1 LRILSIAAVL
11 VALAPL
17 GFAQNAPPPPTP
29 PSDPRVSNSH
39 IHLISK
45 NPDAQRHFWV
55 DIMGATANK
64 MGADRDGYQLPKV
77 LVIVD
82 HGTPTA
88 GTDGSIVNHV
98 GFRVH
103 DMKDILAK
111 VAAANYT
118 IQVVNPNKDNPNQAF
133 FLGPDDLRVELLAGP
148 NLTTV
153 AENHQVHFFTPDIDA
168 MQTWYV
174 TNFGAGAQ
182 GFGKVKLG
190 NLEGVTLIFSPVDTA
205 VTGTKGRALDHI
217 GFEVKGLEAFC
228 KELEAKGVKLDAPY
242 HKIPQMGFAVAF
254 LTDPWGTRIELTER
268 LAAPVSSA
276 QARKLA
282 QQ

>member
-1 LRILSIAAVL
+1 MKILSIPAVL
-11 VALAPL
+11 VALAPF
-17 GFAQNAPPPPTP
+17 GFSQNAPPPPAP
-29 PSDPRVSNSH
+29 PTDTRVSNSH

-45 NPDAQRHFWV
+45 SPDAQRHFWV
-55 DIMGATANK
+55 DIMGATELK
-64 MGADRDGYQLPKV
+64 IGADRDGYQLPKV

-111 VAAANYT
+111 VAAANFT
-118 IQVVNPNKDNPNQAF
+118 IQVVNPSKDSPSPTQAF

-153 AENHQVHFFTPDIDA
+153 AENHQVHFFTPDTDA
-168 MQTWYV
+168 MQKWYV
-174 TNFGAGAQ
+174 ANFGAGAQ
-182 GFGKVKLG
+182 GFGKAKLG
-190 NLEGVTLIFSPVDTA
+190 NLDGVTLIFSPVDTP

-217 GFEVKGLEAFC
+217 GFEIKGLEQFC
-228 KELEAKGVKLDAPY
+228 KELEGKGLKLDAPY
-242 HKIPQMGFAVAF
+242 HKVQQGFAVAF

-268 LAAPVSSA
+268 SAPAPSSTA
-276 QARKLA
+276 QVQK
-282 QQ
+282 